1 MYISRHIT
9 SLVLAFQKF
18 LFHLK
23 KQGFVLKNPWIVNET
38 IKDFMKKKIIKR
50 LLGQKADN

>member
-38 IKDFMKKKIIKR
+38 IKDFMKKKNNKKTLR
-50 LLGQKADN
+50 PKS